1 MKNVLSKEFF
11 ELTDEDLK
19 EDPSGSVVS
28 YSQYSMWL
36 NCPFQW
42 KLNYVDGHY
51 RFDQSIDTIFGT
63 AMHNT
68 IQEWLSI
75 HFTDSK
81 KAKRVDLSPMLKDY
95 LVEGFKSSIREVNGE
110 KLYVCDPPTLQEYY
124 EDGCAILDHV
134 QKYGKEFFPTN
145 NFKLMGCETK
155 LTVQLREN
163 LRFRAYLDIV
173 IHDQKTN
180 EYHIIDLKTSRAGWY
195 ESQKKDDRKLHQLLL
210 YKRFFAKEYGTTED
224 NVKVRFIILKRKVK
238 ENSEFIIRRLT
249 NFEPAQGS
257 ISMKRME
264 NSWNKFLTEC
274 FDDAGNHKIDN
285 IKPTP
290 SESACKYCPFNNDE
304 SVCSASYY
312 VARKKKQQQNKQLL
326 TEMESL

>member
-1 MKNVLSKEFF
+1 MKNVLAKEFF
-11 ELTDEDLK
+11 ELTDDDLK
-19 EDPSGSVVS
+19 EESKGSVVS

-36 NCPFQW
+36 NCPWQW
-42 KLNYVDGHY
+42 KLNYVDGQY

-68 IQEWLSI
+68 IQDWLAT
-75 HFTDSK
+75 HFADPK
-81 KAKRVDLSPMLKDY
+81 KAKRTDLNPLLKEN
-95 LVEGFKSSIREVNGE
+95 LITEFKSSVREDNGE
-110 KLYVCDPPTLQEYY
+110 KLYVCDASTLQEYY

-134 QKYGKEFFPTN
+134 QKYGKDFFPTK

-163 LRFRAYLDIV
+163 LKFRAYLDIV
-173 IHDQKTN
+173 IHDESLN

-210 YKRFFAKEYGTTED
+210 YKRFFAKEYGVLEE
-224 NVKVRFIILKRKVK
+224 NVKVKFIILKRKIKDNPDFV
-238 ENSEFIIRRLT
+238 IRRLT

-264 NSWNKFLTEC
+264 ASWNKFLTEC
-274 FDDAGNHKIDN
+274 FDETGTHRTED

-290 SESACKYCPFNNDE
+290 SESACKYCPFNNEE
-304 SVCSASYY
+304 SLCSSSYY
-312 VARKKKQQQNKQLL
+312 LQRKKKQAQNKKLL
-326 TEMESL
+326 LENNTL